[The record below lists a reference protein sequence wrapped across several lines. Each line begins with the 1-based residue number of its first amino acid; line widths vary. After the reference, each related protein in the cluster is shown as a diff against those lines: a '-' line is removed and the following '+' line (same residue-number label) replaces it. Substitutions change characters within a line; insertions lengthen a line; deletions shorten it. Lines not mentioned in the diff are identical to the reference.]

1 MKKFF
6 VLLMILFVSVSFAQL
21 DRSKRPAPG
30 SAPEIKLGSYDS
42 FVLKNGLKV
51 FVVENKKLPKVALSL
66 VVDRDPI
73 VEGKNSGY
81 IDAAGQLLRTGTV
94 KRSKEKIDEE
104 IDFIGA
110 SLNTS
115 STGIGASSLK
125 KHLNKLLDVMSDI
138 ITNPNFTQPELDK
151 IVKQTMSTLASQKD
165 EPNAIAARV
174 KDILFYGKEHPYGEP
189 TTEETVKSITLDMCK
204 NYYDTYFRPNISYLA
219 IVGDI
224 NKKEAQKL
232 VEKYFGSWK
241 SKEVSK
247 STYPTPKAPVVN
259 KISFVNKAGAVQSVI
274 SIGYPIELKKNSEDV
289 IKAQVL
295 NTILGGSFIS
305 RINNNL
311 REKHGYT
318 YGANSALSSDQ
329 VIGAFTVGTSVRN
342 VVTDSAVTEIMNEMK
357 KIRTEKVSDEELQ
370 STKNYMTGSFARSL
384 ESPQTVANFAIS
396 IARYGLPQ
404 DFYKNYLKNL
414 NAVTADDILAT
425 AKKYIKPNNSYVLI
439 VGNSDEVAKN
449 MSKFSVS
456 GKVDFYDIY
465 GEKYDPNVKKVPEG
479 VTAEQVINKYIDAIG
494 GREKLLKI
502 QDETIVLTGST
513 QGVNVTVT
521 ISRKAPNK
529 FYSLVDF
536 SVGQQKTVFDG
547 VKGKTTSMGQEK
559 ELTGD
564 QLEATKEQA
573 TMNIYLDYAKAG
585 FKLAL
590 TGMETINNK
599 DAYLIILTSPSGK
612 KSTHYYDVASG
623 FLIRQTATV
632 ETEQGSIT
640 TTIDYDDYKEIDGIK
655 VAHKWTQNSA
665 MASLELKVNS
675 VKINQNLSDTLFE
688 VK

>member
-1 MKKFF
+1 MKKFLF
-6 VLLMILFVSVSFAQL
+6 LLMILFVSISSAQL
-21 DRSKRPAPG
+21 DRSKRPAPAP
-30 SAPEIKLGSYDS
+30 APEIKLGSYDS
-42 FVLKNGLKV
+42 FTLKNGLKV
-51 FVVENKKLPKVALSL
+51 FVVQNKKLPKVALSL

-73 VEGKNSGY
+73 VEGKNAGY
-81 IDAAGQLLRTGTV
+81 IDAAGQLLRTGTA
-94 KRSKEKIDEE
+94 KRTKEKIDED

-115 STGIGASSLK
+115 PTGISASSLK
-125 KHLNKLLDVMSDI
+125 KHINKLLDVMSDI
-138 ITNPNFTQPELDK
+138 ILNANFTQPELDK
-151 IVKQTMSTLASQKD
+151 IIKQTMSTLAAQKD
-165 EPNAIAARV
+165 EPNEIAARV
-174 KDILFYGKEHPYGEP
+174 SSILLYGKEHPYGEP

-204 NYYDTYFRPNISYLA
+204 NYYSTYFRPNISYLA

-224 NKKEAQKL
+224 DKKEAQKL

-241 SKEVSK
+241 SKDVAK
-247 STYPTPKAPVVN
+247 NTYTSPKAPIVN

-274 SIGYPIELKKNSEDV
+274 GIGYPIELKKNSEDV

-318 YGANSALSSDQ
+318 YGANSSLSSDQ
-329 VIGAFTVGTSVRN
+329 VIGRFYVGTSVRN

-384 ESPQTVANFAIS
+384 ENPQTVANFAIS

-404 DFYKNYLKNL
+404 DYYKNYLKNL
-414 NAVTADDILAT
+414 NAVTTDDILAT

-465 GEKYDPNVKKVPEG
+465 GEKYDPSIKKVPEG
-479 VTAEQVINKYIDAIG
+479 VTAEQVISKYVDAIG
-494 GREKLLKI
+494 GKDNLLKVN
-502 QDETIVLTGST
+502 DETTVYSGTV
-513 QGVNVTVT
+513 QGMNITVT
-521 ISRKAPNK
+521 MSKKAPNK
-529 FYSLVDF
+529 FYQLVDF
-536 SVGQQKTVFDG
+536 GVGQQKVIFDG
-547 VKGKTTSMGQEK
+547 EKGKSIAMGQEA
-559 ELTGD
+559 ELKGD
-564 QLEATKEQA
+564 QLESMKIQSQMHPYFNYEK
-573 TMNIYLDYAKAG
+573 LG
-585 FKLAL
+585 VKLAL

-599 DAYLIILTSPSGK
+599 DAYQVTVTNPSGK
-612 KSTHYYDVASG
+612 KSTQYYDVASG
-623 FLIRQTATV
+623 FLIRTSATV
-632 ETEQGSIT
+632 DTEQGSIST
-640 TTIDYDDYKEIDGIK
+640 TVDFDDYKTIDGIK
-655 VAHKWTQNSA
+655 VAQKLTQSTPMGA
-665 MASLELKVNS
+665 IELKLNS
-675 VKINQNLSDTLFE
+675 YKTNQNLGDALFE